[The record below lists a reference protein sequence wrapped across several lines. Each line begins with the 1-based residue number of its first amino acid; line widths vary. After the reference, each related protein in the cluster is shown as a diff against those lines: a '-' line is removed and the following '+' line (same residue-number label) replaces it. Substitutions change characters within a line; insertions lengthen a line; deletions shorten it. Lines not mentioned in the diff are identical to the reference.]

1 MKSDPEE
8 EGAQLILNRDY
19 PGNAVKRDLLT
30 EDVSKTGD
38 TETDSP
44 GFLTTSVSKPLLT
57 GDVSKSTDID
67 NEILTFLTT
76 YVSKKYLETGI
87 HPQPFLTS
95 LVSIL
100 RKPVA
105 VDILSFLIFYGA
117 ATVNVLREI
126 FPSHSEVAFYRTL
139 KFLESRGLVVK
150 TGRVKTDGRRAKVY
164 ALRGYAL
171 EDLRIAIER
180 DYKVRTPAYAEVNR
194 VIQLL
199 LDDHLV
205 RISRGDTTR
214 GMLDRKKMIPII
226 KRENHGFAVLDF
238 IDMVVNGL
246 KKQGWKVEY

>member
-1 MKSDPEE
+1 MKGDPEE
-8 EGAQLILNRDY
+8 EGAKPIQHRGY
-19 PGNAVKRDLLT
+19 PGNAVKRDSLT
-30 EDVSKTGD
+30 E
-38 TETDSP
+38 
-44 GFLTTSVSKPLLT
+44 
-57 GDVSKSTDID
+57 DVSKSTDID
-67 NEILTFLTT
+67 KEILTFLTT

-117 ATVNVLREI
+117 ATVNVLREKY
-126 FPSHSEVAFYRTL
+126 PDYSEVAFYRTL

-150 TGRVKTDGRRAKVY
+150 TGLVKTDGRRAKVY
-164 ALRGYAL
+164 ALRGYAH
-171 EDLRIAIER
+171 EDLMLAIER
-180 DYKVRTPAYAEVNR
+180 DYKARTPAYAEVNR

-214 GMLDRKKMIPII
+214 RMLDRKTMLPII

-238 IDMVVNGL
+238 IELVLNGL
-246 KKQGWKVEY
+246 RKQGWKVIY